1 MIASS
6 LTLPALTTRCSVSG
20 RAICRSIVQVVSGAG
35 ALVRAP
41 LATDRA
47 APGPVYEP
55 MTSKP
60 CAVVRPSEAPAS
72 RARVVGWPRSKGRS
86 HQGGHAAVIAPA
98 RVATKLLRRVH
109 NELEFSKAIGPVTGC
124 IP

>member
-6 LTLPALTTRCSVSG
+6 LTLPALTSRCSVPG
-20 RAICRSIVQVVSGAG
+20 GAICRLIGRVVSGAG

-55 MTSKP
+55 MTSKL
-60 CAVVRPSEAPAS
+60 CAVVRPSEAPVS

-86 HQGGHAAVIAPA
+86 HEESAASVIAPA
-98 RVATKLLRRVH
+98 TVATKLLRRPQ
-109 NELEFSKAIGPVTGC
+109 NELEFAKAIGSVTGC
-124 IP
+124 IL